1 MTLLVSTWKNGSLLL
16 KKMQNRAIKPEKIAM
31 LSVWMRPRVSPPEA
45 HLSFIDLPMLPVS
58 ARVRLSCASPTA
70 VSVGLQVDFSDDEC
84 HTAAFMAAGNVMSSV
99 LRGKN
104 NLGTKVVLAFTLP
117 VWQGERTLVMWDLL
131 IQQAQVVD
139 GSGAAAFVA
148 DIAIRGEVIAQV
160 GQVAERQA
168 RTVIDGAGLTVAPG
182 FIDLHT
188 HSDYTL
194 LVNPLAE
201 SKIHQGVT
209 TEVIGNCGTSPAP
222 LGDEGYPIVRA
233 RMQQQYQLDVT
244 WRTLGGYLAR
254 LAAAGMAVNVVPI
267 VGHGTVRSAV
277 MGYAQRSPT
286 RSELEQMQ
294 VLIADAMAEGAF
306 GLSTGLVYAPG
317 CYADT
322 DEIVALARAAR
333 QAGGM
338 YFSHIRGESDTVLEA
353 AREAITI
360 GERAELPVQISHL
373 KTAGRVNWEKT
384 PALLELIDNA
394 TVRGLDVTGDMYPY
408 TAGATSLGALL
419 PPWAHEGGLAKLLP
433 RLRDQD
439 VRSRIRQDIAQ
450 GIEGWWNPARAAGW
464 DGVQVSRAPQHRAYQ
479 GLRLPEVARLRQQD
493 PLDAAL
499 DLLLAE
505 EGNAG
510 VVLFMMGETQVRTI
524 LQHQGVMLGS
534 DAGATAPYGV
544 LGQGHPHPRAYGTFP
559 RVLGTYVRELGVLSL
574 EEAVHRM
581 TGLTARRL
589 GIADRGLIRPDYK
602 ADLVIFDAQQVA
614 DRATYD
620 TPHAYPTGMHWV
632 IVNGQIVLHHGERV
646 PALPGRILAR
656 QGYAC
661 RRG

>member
-1 MTLLVSTWKNGSLLL
+1 
-16 KKMQNRAIKPEKIAM
+16 
-31 LSVWMRPRVSPPEA
+31 
-45 HLSFIDLPMLPVS
+45 
-58 ARVRLSCASPTA
+58 
-70 VSVGLQVDFSDDEC
+70 
-84 HTAAFMAAGNVMSSV
+84 
-99 LRGKN
+99 
-104 NLGTKVVLAFTLP
+104 
-117 VWQGERTLVMWDLL
+117 MWDLL
-131 IQQAQVVD
+131 IQHAQVVD
-139 GSGAAAFVA
+139 GSGAPAFVA
-148 DIAIRGEVIAQV
+148 DVAIRGEVIVQV
-160 GQVAERQA
+160 GLVSEPEA

-188 HSDYTL
+188 HSDYTIM
-194 LVNPLAE
+194 VNPLAE
-201 SKIHQGVT
+201 SKVRQGVT

-222 LGDEGYPIVRA
+222 LGDEGYPIIRA
-233 RMQQQYQLDVT
+233 RMQDQYQLDVT
-244 WRTLGGYLAR
+244 WRTLGGYLER
-254 LAAAGMAVNVVPI
+254 LAASGMSVNVVPI
-267 VGHGTVRSAV
+267 IGHGTVRSAV
-277 MGYAQRSPT
+277 MGYAQRAPT
-286 RSELEQMQ
+286 GGELEQMKS
-294 VLIADAMAEGAF
+294 LITDAMAEGAF

-322 DEIVALARAAR
+322 DEIVALARVVG

-353 AREAITI
+353 AQEAITI

-373 KTAGRVNWEKT
+373 KTAGQANWEKT
-384 PALLELIDNA
+384 PALLGLIDDA
-394 TVRGLDVTGDMYPY
+394 TAHGLDVTGDMYPY

-419 PPWAHEGGLAKLLP
+419 PPWVHEGGLAKLLP

-439 VRSRIRQDIAQ
+439 VRSRIRRDIAQ
-450 GIEGWWNPARAAGW
+450 GIEGWWNPAQAAGW
-464 DGVQVSRAPQHRAYQ
+464 HGVQVSRAPHHRAYQ

-510 VVLFMMGETQVRTI
+510 VVLFMMDEAQVRTI
-524 LQHQGVMLGS
+524 LQHPGVMLGS
-534 DAGATAPYGV
+534 DAGATAPYGL

-574 EEAVHRM
+574 AEAIHRM

-589 GIADRGLIRPDYK
+589 GLADRGLIRPDYK

-620 TPHAYPTGMHWV
+620 LPHAYPTGIHWV
-632 IVNGQIVLHHGERV
+632 VVNGQVVLHRGERMSV
-646 PALPGRILAR
+646 LPGRVLIR
-656 QGYAC
+656 QGSAG
-661 RRG
+661 RLGGTAGTQA